1 VGGLM
6 YLPEMKSNDPF
17 YRDGRIYDVMH
28 EKLVADTNFFVE
40 EAVRIGGPVLE
51 VACGTGRIAIPIAK
65 KGIEIVGLDI
75 SEGMLS
81 EAKKK
86 SDQENLK
93 IEWVHAD
100 CRDFNLNKKFKLIF
114 IPFNSMQ
121 HLHDLR
127 SIESFFSNVKKHLA
141 IGGVFIIDVFNPSVS
156 ILARGKQDR
165 QKVMDL
171 TDPQTG
177 LKATIE
183 ETINYEIATQINRVK
198 WYYSLESEKDYKI
211 DELNMRCFF
220 PQELEAL
227 VKYNGF
233 EIVSKFG
240 NFDRDAFASESP
252 KQILALK
259 VKG

>member
-1 VGGLM
+1 M
-6 YLPEMKSNDPF
+6 YSPEKQSKDPF
-17 YRDGRIYDVMH
+17 YRDGRIYDVIH
-28 EKLVADTNFFVE
+28 EKLVADTNYFVE
-40 EAVRIGGPVLE
+40 EAARIGGPVLE
-51 VACGTGRIAIPIAK
+51 VACGTGRITVPIAK
-65 KGIEIVGLDI
+65 KGIEIIGLDI
-75 SEGMLS
+75 SEGMLN

-100 CRDFNLNKKFKLIF
+100 CREFNLNKKFKLIF

-121 HLHDLR
+121 YLHDLR
-127 SIESFFSNVKKHLA
+127 SLESFFGNVKKHLA
-141 IGGVFIIDVFNPSVS
+141 TDGVFIIDVFNPSIC
-156 ILARGKQDR
+156 ILARGKHDR

-177 LKATIE
+177 AKATIE
-183 ETINYEIATQINRVK
+183 ETINYDVVAQVNRVK
-198 WYYSLESEKDYKI
+198 WYYSLESEKDYKV

-227 VKYNGF
+227 IKYNGF
-233 EIVSKFG
+233 EIVSKYG
-240 NFDRDAFASESP
+240 NFNREAFASESP
-252 KQILALK
+252 KQILTLK